1 MYNLLIYSARST
13 RSGSR
18 PIDVRAGS
26 FGPHGYNPGILGP
39 SALPTV
45 PSPVSCKDR
54 TMTQS
59 TFSYNDR
66 PLLLVVDGHA
76 MVYRAFFSIPERL
89 STSTGQDTRGAYGFL
104 TTFLKVVRDHNP
116 THAAV
121 AFDTSAPTFRDDRYP
136 EYKAGRPPMPPELRQ
151 QFPLVKRILD
161 SFKIPYYE
169 KDGWEAD
176 DLIGTMS
183 RLATEAD
190 MNTLVVTGDRDE
202 LQLVSDTVN
211 VLMYSGYG
219 NTKVYGINEFRE
231 RYAGLMPESLPDVK
245 ALQGDPSDNIPGVP
259 GVGEKAAFA
268 VLNGRDRLEQV
279 YEDLDAIEAMP
290 TAELRGAKRVRRLLE
305 ENRDIAFE
313 GRWLTTI
320 ARDAPMELEME
331 DALFGKYDRENVV
344 ETLLDLEFRSV
355 LRQVPDPA
363 ILEATGADSASPVSD
378 AGSPATGQQ
387 LGLGFGGETPSA
399 QGSNEASLPATTGD
413 SVDVEYNTVT
423 SMSDLEA
430 LVEELSTPEG
440 FAFDT
445 ETSGV
450 NPMNADLVGVS
461 FSNAEGRAWYVPLG
475 HFPPPRVDEA
485 GEELPAQEQIPL
497 AQALDAMRPLFA
509 NSDIPKTAH
518 NTNFDVMVLNHAGLE
533 VSGVDFDTM
542 IAAALTGRRQIGLKQ
557 LALDFYQVEMTPITA
572 LIGTGRKQITMASVP
587 VDQASPYAAA
597 DADFT
602 WRLKRDLSP
611 KLDTD
616 EVRPVFEDI
625 EMPLLPVI
633 VRMQQKGAMVDTGQ
647 LDRFSEE
654 LAVELDRLK
663 ADTSNLL
670 GGTEINMNSSQQLA
684 TVLFDEYDVPK
695 TRRTK
700 TGYSMD
706 AATLEGLMDQED
718 LNPNAFELIKNVLRF
733 RELGKLKSTY
743 VDALPRLV
751 VQNTGRVHTSFN
763 QVGSATGRLS
773 SSDPN
778 VQNIPVRTELG
789 RRVRQAFK
797 ADGENGWTLLSADYS
812 QIELRILAHLSQ
824 EPALLSAFRN
834 GEDIHSA
841 TATAMYGEDSDD
853 PASNRRIAKILNF
866 GVIYGLGPVGV
877 ARQTDLTRA
886 QGADFITMYFTKYP
900 GLKDYLEGVKDSA
913 REKGYVKTI
922 TGRRRRL
929 PDIRTGSQMAR
940 AASER
945 MAVNMPIQGTS
956 ADIIKIAMVNI
967 DREIQVRGLKSRM
980 IIQVHDE
987 LIFEVAPGELMEVQ
1001 ALVSELMPSAMEL
1014 SVPLEV
1020 EIKTGPTWGDMD

>member
-1 MYNLLIYSARST
+1 
-13 RSGSR
+13 
-18 PIDVRAGS
+18 
-26 FGPHGYNPGILGP
+26 
-39 SALPTV
+39 
-45 PSPVSCKDR
+45 
-54 TMTQS
+54 MTHPA
-59 TFSYNDR
+59 FSNNDR
-66 PLLLVVDGHA
+66 PLLLVIDGHA

-89 STSTGQDTRGAYGFL
+89 STATGQDTRGVYGFL
-104 TTFLKVVRDHNP
+104 TTFLKIVRDHKP
-116 THAAV
+116 THVAV

-136 EYKAGRPPMPPELRQ
+136 EYKAGRAPMPDELRQ
-151 QFPLVKRILD
+151 QFPLVKEVLD
-161 SFKIPYYE
+161 SFKIPFFE

-190 MNTLVVTGDRDE
+190 MDTLVVTGDRDE
-202 LQLVSDTVN
+202 LQLVSETVN

-219 NTKVYGINEFRE
+219 NTKVYGIEEFKG
-231 RYAGLMPESLPDVK
+231 RYAGLMPDSLPDVK

-268 VLNGRDRLEQV
+268 VLRGRDRLEKV
-279 YEDLDAIEAMP
+279 YEELDEIEAMP
-290 TAELRGAKRVRRLLE
+290 TSELRGAKRVRRLLE
-305 ENRDIAFE
+305 ENRDLAFE

-320 ARDAPMELEME
+320 SKEAPMDFKME
-331 DALFGKYDRENVV
+331 DTRFWKYDREDVV
-344 ETLLDLEFRSV
+344 NTLLDLEFRTI

-363 ILEATGADSASPVSD
+363 FLAEPPDTPSSGLPT
-378 AGSPATGQQ
+378 PGQQ
-387 LGLGFGGETPSA
+387 LGLGFDG
-399 QGSNEASLPATTGD
+399 EASASNGGSPPAIMGD
-413 SVDVEYNTVT
+413 LVDVEYSTVT
-423 SMSDLEA
+423 TTADLEA
-430 LVEELSTPEG
+430 LVKELSTPDG

-450 NPMNADLVGVS
+450 NPIEAELVGVS
-461 FSNAEGRAWYVPLG
+461 FSNAEGRAWYVPVG
-475 HFPPPRVDEA
+475 HFP
-485 GEELPAQEQIPL
+485 LPEVALDPERDGDAPAAAQQKQIPL
-497 AQALDAMRPLFA
+497 SQALDAMRAMFA
-509 NSDIPKTAH
+509 NPDIPKTAH
-518 NTNFDVMVLNHAGLE
+518 NANFDVMVMNHAGLE
-533 VSGVDFDTM
+533 VNGVDFDTM

-557 LALDFYQVEMTPITA
+557 LVLDFFQVEMTPISA
-572 LIGTGRKQITMASVP
+572 LIGTGRKQIAMSAVP
-587 VDQASPYAAA
+587 IDKAAPYAAA

-602 WRLKRDLSP
+602 WRLKRDLNSR
-611 KLDTD
+611 LDTD
-616 EVRPVFEDI
+616 GVRPVFNDI

-633 VRMQQKGAMVDTGQ
+633 VRMQQEGVMVDSHQ

-654 LAVELDRLK
+654 LGVELDRLK
-663 ADTSNLL
+663 IDTANLL

-706 AATLEGLMDQED
+706 AATLEGLMDKED

-778 VQNIPVRTELG
+778 VQNIPVRTDLG
-789 RRVRQAFK
+789 KRVRQAFK
-797 ADGENGWTLLSADYS
+797 ADGENGWTLLAADYS

-824 EPALLSAFRN
+824 EPALLEAFRN
-834 GEDIHSA
+834 GEDIHAA
-841 TATAMYGEDSDD
+841 TARAMYGEDSDD
-853 PASNRRIAKILNF
+853 PEGQRRMAKILNF

-886 QGADFITMYFTKYP
+886 QGADFIAMYFSKYP
-900 GLKDYLEGVKDSA
+900 GLKDYIEGVKEAA
-913 REKGYVKTI
+913 RVKGYVETI
-922 TGRRRRL
+922 SGRRRRL
-929 PDIRTGSQMAR
+929 PDITTGNQMAR

-956 ADIIKIAMVNI
+956 ADIIKIAMINI
-967 DREIQVRGLKSRM
+967 DQEIRERVLKSRM

-987 LIFEVAPGELMEVQ
+987 LIFEVAPGELMSVQ
-1001 ALVSELMPSAMEL
+1001 AIVSELMPSAMEL
-1014 SVPLEV
+1014 SVPLEI
-1020 EIKTGPTWGDMD
+1020 EIKTGPTWGDME

>member
-1 MYNLLIYSARST
+1 
-13 RSGSR
+13 
-18 PIDVRAGS
+18 
-26 FGPHGYNPGILGP
+26 
-39 SALPTV
+39 
-45 PSPVSCKDR
+45 
-54 TMTQS
+54 MTQRA
-59 TFSYNDR
+59 FSDNDR
-66 PLLLVVDGHA
+66 PLLLVIDGHA

-104 TTFLKVVRDHNP
+104 TTFLKVVRDHHP

-136 EYKAGRPPMPPELRQ
+136 EYKAGRPPMPDELRQ
-151 QFPLVKRILD
+151 QFPLVKQILD
-161 SFKIPYYE
+161 SFKIPYFE

-190 MNTLVVTGDRDE
+190 MDTLIVTGDRDE

-211 VLMYSGYG
+211 VLMYSGFG
-219 NTKVYGINEFRE
+219 NTKVYGIDEFKE
-231 RYAGLMPESLPDVK
+231 RYAGLMPDSLPDVK

-268 VLNGRDRLEQV
+268 VLRGRDRLEKV
-279 YEDLDAIEAMP
+279 YEELDEIEAMP

-305 ENRDIAFE
+305 ENEDVAYE

-320 ARDAPMELEME
+320 SQEAPMDFKME
-331 DALFGKYDRENVV
+331 DTLFWNYDREEVAT
-344 ETLLDLEFRSV
+344 TLLDLEFRAV
-355 LRQVPDPA
+355 LRQVPNPA
-363 ILEATGADSASPVSD
+363 FINQEESAQASAANSVPTGAPAASPSN
-378 AGSPATGQQ
+378 GQQ
-387 LGLGFGGETPSA
+387 LGLGFGGPT
-399 QGSNEASLPATTGD
+399 ATTSDGGTPPLNTGD
-413 SVDVEYNTVT
+413 RVDTNYSTVT
-423 SMSDLEA
+423 TTADLEA
-430 LVEELSTPEG
+430 LIKELSTLDG

-450 NPMNADLVGVS
+450 NPMEADLVGVS
-461 FSNAEGRAWYVPLG
+461 FSNAEGRAWYVPVG
-475 HFPPPRVDEA
+475 HFPPPEVDQE
-485 GEELPAQEQIPL
+485 GQETPSQEQIPL
-497 AQALDAMRPLFA
+497 AQALDAMRPMFA
-509 NSDIPKTAH
+509 DPDIPKTAH
-518 NTNFDVMVLNHAGLE
+518 NANFDVMVMNHAGLE
-533 VSGVDFDTM
+533 VNGVNFDTM

-557 LALDFYQVEMTPITA
+557 LALDFFQVEMTPITA
-572 LIGTGRKQITMASVP
+572 LIGTGRKQITMAAVP
-587 VDQASPYAAA
+587 IDKAAPYAAA

-611 KLDTD
+611 RLDAD

-625 EMPLLPVI
+625 EIPLLPVI
-633 VRMQQKGAMVDTGQ
+633 VRMQQEGVMVDTEQ
-647 LDRFSEE
+647 LDRFSVE
-654 LAVELDRLK
+654 LGVELDRLK
-663 ADTSNLL
+663 ADTDNLL

-684 TVLFDEYDVPK
+684 AVLFDEYDVPK
-695 TRRTK
+695 TRRNK

-706 AATLEGLMDQED
+706 AATLEGLLDKED
-718 LNPNAFELIKNVLRF
+718 LNPSAFELIKNVLKF

-743 VDALPRLV
+743 VDSLPRLV
-751 VQNTGRVHTSFN
+751 VQSTKRVHTSFN

-778 VQNIPVRTELG
+778 VQNIPVRTDLG
-789 RRVRQAFK
+789 KRVRQAFK
-797 ADGENGWTLLSADYS
+797 ADGENGWTLLAADYS

-824 EPALLSAFRN
+824 EPGLLAAFRA
-834 GEDIHSA
+834 GEDIHTA
-841 TATAMYGEDSDD
+841 TATAMYGADSDD
-853 PASNRRIAKILNF
+853 PTGNRRIAKILNF
-866 GVIYGLGPVGV
+866 GVIYGLGPIGV

-886 QGADFITMYFTKYP
+886 QGAEFIEMYFSKYP
-900 GLKDYLEGVKDSA
+900 GLKDYIEGVKDSA
-913 REKGYVKTI
+913 RVKGYVETI

-929 PDIRTGSQMAR
+929 PDIATGNQMAR

-967 DREIQVRGLKSRM
+967 DQAIRDRGLRSRM

-1001 ALVSELMPSAMEL
+1001 AMASELMPSAMDL
-1014 SVPLEV
+1014 SVPLDV
-1020 EIKTGPTWGDMD
+1020 EIKTGPTWGDMQ

>member
-1 MYNLLIYSARST
+1 
-13 RSGSR
+13 
-18 PIDVRAGS
+18 
-26 FGPHGYNPGILGP
+26 
-39 SALPTV
+39 
-45 PSPVSCKDR
+45 
-54 TMTQS
+54 MTQPA
-59 TFSYNDR
+59 FSDNDR
-66 PLLLVVDGHA
+66 PLLLVIDGHA

-104 TTFLKVVRDHNP
+104 TTFLKVLRDHRP

-136 EYKAGRPPMPPELRQ
+136 EYKAGRAPMPDELRQ
-151 QFPLVKRILD
+151 QFPLVKQILD

-169 KDGWEAD
+169 QDGWEAD

-183 RLATEAD
+183 RLATEQGMD
-190 MNTLVVTGDRDE
+190 TLVVTGDRDE

-211 VLMYSGYG
+211 VLMYSGFG
-219 NTKVYGINEFRE
+219 NTKVYGIDEFQE
-231 RYAGLMPESLPDVK
+231 RYSGLMPDSLPDVK

-268 VLNGRDRLEQV
+268 VLNGRDRLEKV
-279 YEDLDAIEAMP
+279 YEDLDEIEAMP

-305 ENRDIAFE
+305 ENKDVAFE

-320 ARDAPMELEME
+320 SQEAPMDFEME
-331 DALFGKYDRENVV
+331 DTRFWKYDREDVV
-344 ETLLDLEFRSV
+344 ETLLGLEFRGV
-355 LRQVPDPA
+355 LRQVPDPGY
-363 ILEATGADSASPVSD
+363 LDQVDSD
-378 AGSPATGQQ
+378 APGATSANNAGTPSNGQQ
-387 LGLGFGGETPSA
+387 LGFGLGGSTATASGITP
-399 QGSNEASLPATTGD
+399 PPITGD
-413 SVDVEYNTVT
+413 SVDAEYSTVT
-423 SMSDLEA
+423 TTAELEA
-430 LVEELSTPEG
+430 LVRELSTPEG

-450 NPMNADLVGVS
+450 NPMEADLVGVS
-461 FSNAEGRAWYVPLG
+461 FSNAEGRAWYVPIG
-475 HFPPPRVDEA
+475 HSPPPVPDDDPGDED
-485 GEELPAQEQIPL
+485 GREVPAPEQIPL
-497 AQALDAMRPLFA
+497 AQALDAMRAMFA
-509 NSDIPKTAH
+509 DPEIPKTAH
-518 NTNFDVMVLNHAGLE
+518 NANFDVMVLNHAGLE
-533 VSGVDFDTM
+533 VNGVDFDTM

-557 LALDFYQVEMTPITA
+557 LALDFFQVEMTPITA

-587 VDQASPYAAA
+587 VEQAAPYAAA

-602 WRLKRDLSP
+602 WRLKRDLDP
-611 KLDTD
+611 RLDAD
-616 EVRPVFEDI
+616 EARPVFRDI

-633 VRMQQKGAMVDTGQ
+633 VRMQQEGVMVDTGQ

-654 LAVELDRLK
+654 LGVELERLK
-663 ADTSNLL
+663 SDTNELL

-706 AATLEGLMDQED
+706 AATLEGLMDRED
-718 LNPNAFELIKNVLRF
+718 LNPQAFELIRNVLRF

-751 VQNTGRVHTSFN
+751 VQSTGRVHTSFN

-778 VQNIPVRTELG
+778 VQNIPVRTDLG
-789 RRVRQAFK
+789 KRVRQAFK
-797 ADGENGWTLLSADYS
+797 ADGENGWTLLAADYS

-824 EPALLSAFRN
+824 EPGLLEAFRN
-834 GEDIHSA
+834 GEDIHAA

-853 PASNRRIAKILNF
+853 PEGQRRIAKILNF
-866 GVIYGLGPVGV
+866 GVIYGLGPIGV

-886 QGADFITMYFTKYP
+886 QGAEFIEMYFSRYP
-900 GLKDYLEGVKDSA
+900 GLKDYLERVKEGA
-913 REKGYVKTI
+913 RVKGYVETM

-929 PDIRTGSQMAR
+929 PDITTGSQMAR

-956 ADIIKIAMVNI
+956 ADIIKIAMINI
-967 DREIQVRGLKSRM
+967 DREIRERGLKSRM

-987 LIFEVAPGELMEVQ
+987 LIFEVAPGELMDVQ
-1001 ALVSELMPSAMEL
+1001 AMVSELMPAAMEL

-1020 EIKTGPTWGDMD
+1020 EIKTGPTWGDME